1 MSQTLLTVFEDR
13 QKKLPL
19 TSSQIEDILSFR
31 SILGENRLSLSC
43 DGYLQV
49 CHYVGFISRG
59 KTRLQIL
66 PKVYV
71 NSGLNEETE
80 QRESM
85 RAMVNLLRVSEFSKV
100 LELPDQSS
108 IAEHADIM
116 EIFISIFAAKVISVY
131 SRQMNREYITIL
143 ENSTYIKGRIDFPA
157 NLRKNPVRKDL
168 HIISYQSF
176 EHDNLINNIVK
187 TVCIRL
193 LRLTSDAEN
202 RKNLKKAL
210 VFLDDARE
218 IYLSK
223 DLFDSVKFTRLNMPF
238 KPVFNMAKMFFHN
251 LTPQSYQGDDTVCSF
266 LIPLNELFEYYLFK
280 QFDNLGNGTTA
291 SFQEKHSFA
300 RGINNDYKLAI
311 RPDIVLR
318 RDGYPLLIVDAK
330 YKNPGYLNGIYT
342 KINQADIYQVF
353 AYAKIY
359 AVDKVALIYPQF
371 ENYDTQSMV
380 MEIGDYDKKVYLTVG
395 CIDIRNTDT
404 FKSISL
410 LQNFLYLPGGIVRN

>member
-1 MSQTLLTVFEDR
+1 
-13 QKKLPL
+13 
-19 TSSQIEDILSFR
+19 
-31 SILGENRLSLSC
+31 
-43 DGYLQV
+43 
-49 CHYVGFISRG
+49 
-59 KTRLQIL
+59 
-66 PKVYV
+66 
-71 NSGLNEETE
+71 
-80 QRESM
+80 
-85 RAMVNLLRVSEFSKV
+85 
-100 LELPDQSS
+100 
-108 IAEHADIM
+108 
-116 EIFISIFAAKVISVY
+116 
-131 SRQMNREYITIL
+131 
-143 ENSTYIKGRIDFPA
+143 
-157 NLRKNPVRKDL
+157 
-168 HIISYQSF
+168 
-176 EHDNLINNIVK
+176 
-187 TVCIRL
+187 
-193 LRLTSDAEN
+193 
-202 RKNLKKAL
+202 
-210 VFLDDARE
+210 
-218 IYLSK
+218 
-223 DLFDSVKFTRLNMPF
+223 
-238 KPVFNMAKMFFHN
+238 MFFHN

-280 QFDNLGNGTTA
+280 LFDNFGNGTTVA
-291 SFQEKHSFA
+291 FQEKHAFA
-300 RGINNDYKLAI
+300 CGINNDYKLGI